1 MLYPTLDSL
10 IEKIGD
16 RYLLVNVTAMRA
28 REIAQ
33 EAAEQGVRLT
43 EKPVK
48 LAVMDIAEG
57 RYVYSPTEQ
66 QK

>member
-1 MLYPTLDSL
+1 
-10 IEKIGD
+10 
-16 RYLLVNVTAMRA
+16 MRA